1 MQTEAFFTGI
11 RAVLLREIGLAKQSV
26 HVAVAWF
33 TDRTLFAAL
42 LERQRAGVPVALCLT
57 RDEQNINF
65 QPGGLPFAELEAAG
79 GRVWIIEDRL
89 MHHKF
94 CILDGRDVLTGSY
107 NWTNKAARSN
117 EENLVLTTGDP
128 ELAQHFLREFRRLT
142 KQPDEAAADP
152 TVQRVLK
159 RLAIIQSLLT
169 LHETEDLPKH
179 LERLEA
185 EHLPDARLTAV
196 LTALRAHRYAEA
208 TTRLQEFVAA
218 YSQVRVWEDPLLPA
232 LQLEIRLLEAELL
245 ALEAERAEAYRLLL
259 EFELW
264 HQRELGELLQEVL
277 ALRRDVA
284 RYHRQESAYSES
296 EYQQAK
302 QRYQQ
307 QTREREQAQT
317 EAAQTFALDA
327 DGRAALKKLYREAA
341 QLCHPD
347 RIAEEFQHAATQAFQ
362 QVQNAYQHQDIAG
375 LQATLLNLRRGIF
388 TAATTQTS
396 VERLK
401 MRRDSLAANHAQLL
415 HELATMRA
423 AEAFALAQANE
434 AARDAY
440 LTTNRT
446 ILQNERDR
454 LTAQREQLRQQATSA
469 EVL

>member
-1 MQTEAFFTGI
+1 MQTEAFFTNI
-11 RAVLLREIGLAKQSV
+11 RAVLLREIGLAKQSI

-42 LERQRAGVPVALCLT
+42 LDRQRAGVPVALCIT
-57 RDEQNINF
+57 RDEKNINF
-65 QPGGLPFAELEAAG
+65 QPGGLPFVELEAAG

-107 NWTNKAARSN
+107 NWTNKAAQSN
-117 EENLVLTTGDP
+117 EENLVLTTDDP

-142 KQPDEAAADP
+142 GQRDEAGGDP
-152 TVQRVLK
+152 AVQRVLK
-159 RLAIIQSLLT
+159 RLAVIQSLLT

-185 EHLPDARLTAV
+185 EGLTDSSLVAV

-208 TTRLQEFVAA
+208 TSRLQEFVAA

-245 ALEAERAEAYRLLL
+245 ALEAERAEAYRQLTA
-259 EFELW
+259 FELW

-277 ALRRDVA
+277 GLRRDVA
-284 RYHRQESAYSES
+284 RYTRQESAYSES

-307 QTREREQAQT
+307 QAQDREQAQT
-317 EAAQTFALDA
+317 VAAHTFTLD
-327 DGRAALKKLYREAA
+327 DTGRASLKKLYHEAA

-347 RIAEEFQHAATQAFQ
+347 RVAPAYESAATLAFQ
-362 QVQNAYQHQDIAG
+362 QLQQAYQHQDLAG
-375 LQATLLNLRRGIF
+375 IQAQLVNLRQGIF
-388 TAATTQTS
+388 SAITPLTS
-396 VERLK
+396 VENLK
-401 MRRDSLAANHAQLL
+401 LRRDTLASNHSQLL
-415 HELATMRA
+415 QELAEIRA
-423 AEAFALAQANE
+423 TETFALAQADE
-434 AARDAY
+434 ATRETY

-446 ILQNERDR
+446 MLQAERDR
-454 LTAQREQLRQQATSA
+454 LTTQYERLSQQAATT
-469 EVL
+469 EVE